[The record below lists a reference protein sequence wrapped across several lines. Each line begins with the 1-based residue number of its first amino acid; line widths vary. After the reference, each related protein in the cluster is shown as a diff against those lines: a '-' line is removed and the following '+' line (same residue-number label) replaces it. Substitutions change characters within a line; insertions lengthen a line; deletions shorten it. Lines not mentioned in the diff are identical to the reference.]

1 MEFTTGANEDTV
13 KWTVFAMDTDQYT
26 YLYGVCTDMDA
37 AEDMDGIAQDIFG
50 GLYLTDE
57 AA

>member
-1 MEFTTGANEDTV
+1 
-13 KWTVFAMDTDQYT
+13 MDTDQYT

-57 AA
+57 AT